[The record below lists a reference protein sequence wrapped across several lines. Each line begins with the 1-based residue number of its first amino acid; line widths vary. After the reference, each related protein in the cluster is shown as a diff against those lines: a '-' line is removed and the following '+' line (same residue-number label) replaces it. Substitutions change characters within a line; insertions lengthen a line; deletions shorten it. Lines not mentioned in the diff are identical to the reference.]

1 VNALGRALVRDLDAI
16 LTPLATEPTLR
27 ALIVTGEG
35 RTFCAGADL
44 KERQSMG
51 LDDIR
56 SFVRGLSA
64 TFERLAR
71 LPVPIVAA
79 INGTAAGGGCELAL
93 ACDFRVLDEEGR
105 IGLPETTLA
114 IVPGAGGTQRLPR
127 LIGVA
132 RAKRWILSGRLFTA
146 AEALADGVVD
156 RTASGEKVRATAWDL
171 VAEMAGAGPCA
182 VRAAK
187 QAVDAALDVPLSEGL
202 EIEWKAYET
211 ILPTQ
216 DRLEA
221 LAAFREKR
229 KPVFRGK

>member
-1 VNALGRALVRDLDAI
+1 
-16 LTPLATEPTLR
+16 
-27 ALIVTGEG
+27 
-35 RTFCAGADL
+35 
-44 KERQSMG
+44 
-51 LDDIR
+51 
-56 SFVRGLSA
+56 
-64 TFERLAR
+64 
-71 LPVPIVAA
+71 VAA

-93 ACDFRVLDEEGR
+93 ACDFRVLDEDGR

-171 VAEMAGAGPCA
+171 VSEMAGAGPCA

-202 EIEWKAYET
+202 EIEWRAYES
-211 ILPTQ
+211 ILPTE

-229 KPVFRGK
+229 KPIFRGR